1 MLDPFFSPPK
11 IFGTKVQVLA
21 DFLNLQTLPYHIH
34 EIVIA
39 FCFYTIIDTYVS
51 QIISSRL
58 FPKIYPSLSHRVK
71 INWNIHFVSFV
82 QSTVICLLALWVLW
96 TDDERWDMDW
106 RGRIWGYT
114 GAGGLVQ
121 AFAMGYFLWDLMASI
136 VHLDALGWSSLIHA
150 ICALLVV
157 GIGFRPFA
165 NYYGL
170 NFVLYELSTPFLN
183 IHWFFDKFNMTGSKA
198 QLYNGIVLLVTFFS
212 CRLVWG
218 VYQSARLYHDLWS
231 SFHTSRAITAPEPR
245 FSGGSEWEL
254 FRFLEESKELSLPTW
269 LAWGYLATNT
279 ILTLLNFYWFNQM
292 ISAVSKRFSKKG
304 KHTRVDKKE

>member
-11 IFGTKVQVLA
+11 TFGTKVQVLA
-21 DFLNLQTLPYHIH
+21 DFLDLQTLPYHMH
-34 EIVIA
+34 EIIIA
-39 FCFYTIIDTYVS
+39 FCFYTIVDTYVS

-121 AFAMGYFLWDLMASI
+121 AFAMGYFLWDLMASV
-136 VHLDALGWSSLIHA
+136 VHLDSLGWSSLIHA

-157 GIGFRPFA
+157 GIGFVSFYIFFGFYINTYPSS
-165 NYYGL
+165 
-170 NFVLYELSTPFLN
+170 LYCIKLIQQMLRD
-183 IHWFFDKFNMTGSKA
+183 H
-198 QLYNGIVLLVTFFS
+198 
-212 CRLVWG
+212 
-218 VYQSARLYHDLWS
+218 
-231 SFHTSRAITAPEPR
+231 SRIIMA
-245 FSGGSEWEL
+245 
-254 FRFLEESKELSLPTW
+254 
-269 LAWGYLATNT
+269 
-279 ILTLLNFYWFNQM
+279 
-292 ISAVSKRFSKKG
+292 
-304 KHTRVDKKE
+304 